1 MRKDSTAARAF
12 SLWRVTLVM
21 ALIAFC
27 GAMQAT
33 ATEPDFHIG
42 VATMTVS
49 QAEDTYRAAENLI
62 KLYGDAS
69 DGGMIRHVT
78 LPDNFMA
85 EMETTISQIVGLAD
99 DPKMKVIVVDDAIPG
114 TAEAFRRVKERRS
127 DILCFAG
134 YPQEDP
140 IMVAEVADLA
150 VNPDNITRGYL
161 LVHTAKELGAKTFV
175 HISFPR
181 HMGFELLARRRAV
194 IEETCRDLGLAYAF
208 ESAPDPTSDVGLPG
222 AQQFMLEQVPNWV
235 KKYGSDTAFLV
246 TNDGLTEPLLKQVA
260 AYGAICIEPSSPST
274 LMGYPGAFGVD
285 LKNETGDWTAINKK
299 VEEAVIAAGGGGKM
313 GTWTYSFSW
322 STTCALA
329 EYGKN
334 IVEGSAKLGNLSDL
348 WKAYDKFTPGAKWN
362 GSVYTDIN
370 TGTTMRNFIMVYQD
384 TYIFGRGYMG
394 TPELEIPSKIA
405 TIK

>member
-1 MRKDSTAARAF
+1 MACQCFF
-12 SLWRVTLVM
+12 SLGRVTLVL

-27 GAMQAT
+27 GAAL
-33 ATEPDFHIG
+33 AAEPDFHIG

-62 KLYGDAS
+62 KMYGDAS
-69 DGGMIRHVT
+69 SGGMIRHVT
-78 LPDNFMA
+78 MPDNFMA

-99 DPKMKVIVVDDAIPG
+99 DPKVKVIVVDDAIPG
-114 TAEAFRRVKERRS
+114 TVEAFRRIKEKRS

-150 VNPDNITRGYL
+150 VNPDNVTRGYL
-161 LVHTAKELGAKTFV
+161 LVHPAKELGAKTFV

-194 IEETCRDLGLAYAF
+194 IEDTCKDLGLDYAF

-235 KKYGSDTAFLV
+235 KKYGKDTAFLV

-260 AYGAICIEPSSPST
+260 AYGAICVEPSSPST

-285 LKNETGDWTAINKK
+285 LKNETGDWMAINKK
-299 VEEAVIAAGGGGKM
+299 VEEAVVAAGGGGKM
-313 GTWTYSFSW
+313 GTWMYSFSW

-334 IVEGSAKLGNLSDL
+334 IVEGSAKLGNLGDL

-370 TGTTMRNFIMVYQD
+370 TGTTMRNFVMVYQD

-394 TPELEIPSKIA
+394 TPELEIPAKVA